1 MTIRTIAI
9 AVLMFAATLAWS
21 GEPVTGPII
30 DIAGAA
36 HPVKDRDVPVAE
48 GWKSKVVFSMPRHA
62 DGPEALSRKLD
73 QVARYLNVH
82 AQNGIP
88 RENMD
93 VAVVIYA
100 QALKTA
106 LDNDA
111 YRERFGI
118 DNPNYELITA
128 LGNAGVA
135 IFACGQSMGKQ
146 EIMKSDLASPVKVGL
161 SAMTVLV
168 DLQQKG
174 YALMP

>member
-1 MTIRTIAI
+1 MMIRAFTAI
-9 AVLMFAATLAWS
+9 VFVFAATLVWS
-21 GEPVTGPII
+21 SEPVTGPII
-30 DIAGAA
+30 HNSGAA
-36 HPVKDRDVPVAE
+36 HPVKDRDVPVDEA
-48 GWKSKVVFSMPRHA
+48 WKSRVVFSMPRHP
-62 DGPEALSRKLD
+62 DGPEALSFKLE

-100 QALKTA
+100 EALKTA

-118 DNPNYELITA
+118 DNPNYDAIMEL
-128 LGNAGVA
+128 GKAGVA
-135 IFACGQSMGKQ
+135 LYACGQSMGNQ
-146 EIMKSDLASPVKVGL
+146 GVYKSELASPVKVGL

-168 DLQQKG
+168 DLQQEG
-174 YALMP
+174 YVLMP